1 LATDTPIIELADLT
15 RTFDADPPFHAL
27 RNVHLR
33 IEPHECVAIV
43 GPSGSGKST
52 LLNVIGCL
60 DRQSSG
66 TYRFDGV
73 DVAELDDSQRASL
86 RGTRIG
92 FVFQAFHLLAHRT
105 VVENVML
112 AELYRRPSRAERA
125 SRRARALSTLERV
138 GLAHRAEYLPVKL
151 SGGERQRVAIARA
164 LMGTPRLLLCD
175 EPTGNLDSAN
185 TAGVLSLIDELRAD
199 GLTVLIITHD
209 DTVAAHAGR
218 TVRMIDGQL
227 FEQSRRM
234 QVLA

>member
-1 LATDTPIIELADLT
+1 MAIDPPIIELTDLT
-15 RTFDADPPFHAL
+15 RTFEADPPFHAL
-27 RNVHLR
+27 RSVHLR
-33 IEPHECVAIV
+33 IQPHECVAIV

-52 LLNVIGCL
+52 LLNIIGCL
-60 DRQSSG
+60 DRQTSG

-125 SRRARALSTLERV
+125 SRRTRALATLDRV
-138 GLAHRAEYLPVKL
+138 GLAHRADYLPSKL

-185 TAGVLSLIDELRAD
+185 TAGVLRLIDELRAD

-209 DTVAAHAGR
+209 TTVAAHGGR

-227 FEQSRRM
+227 FEESPRM
-234 QVLA
+234 RVLA

>member
-1 LATDTPIIELADLT
+1 
-15 RTFDADPPFHAL
+15 
-27 RNVHLR
+27 VHLR

-60 DRQSSG
+60 DRPTSG
-66 TYRFDGV
+66 TYRFEGV
-73 DVAELDDSQRASL
+73 DVAGLDDSQRASL

-112 AELYRRPSRAERA
+112 AELYRRPARAERA
-125 SRRARALSTLERV
+125 SRRERALQTLDRV
-138 GLAHRAEYLPVKL
+138 GLAHRADYLPSKL

-164 LMGTPRLLLCD
+164 LMGRPRLLLCD
-175 EPTGNLDSAN
+175 EPTGNLDSVN
-185 TAGVLSLIDELRAD
+185 TAGVLELIDELRAE

-209 DTVAAHAGR
+209 AAVAAHGGR

-227 FEQSRRM
+227 FEDSPRM
-234 QVLA
+234 KVMA